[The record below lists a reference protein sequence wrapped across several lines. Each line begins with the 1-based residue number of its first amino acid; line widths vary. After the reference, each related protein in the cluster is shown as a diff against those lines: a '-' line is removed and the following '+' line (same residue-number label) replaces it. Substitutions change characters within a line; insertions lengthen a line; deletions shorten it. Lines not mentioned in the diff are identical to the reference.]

1 MPEEYAIQAIQAVL
15 SGQRAYCKFL
25 AANDTGLTGG
35 HQAGI
40 YISKPSIPILF
51 DEPGIKGTNKEK
63 WVKVK
68 WQDGIETDTRFI
80 YYGKGTRNEYRITN
94 FGRGFPFLRPEY
106 TGALFV
112 FAKCDVED
120 YQAFVLN
127 SEEDIDQFLDA
138 FGISPTETNQL
149 IDAGRVQEET
159 QERIAIQE
167 FIAGLTVDFPLSEE
181 MSAAAR
187 DIQNRVYDHLEF
199 IRTNPDRK
207 IIDWT
212 NTEYALF
219 RAIEHARYGD
229 AIARGFTSV
238 DEFITMANMVLNR
251 RKSRAGKSLEHHL
264 SAIFDGN
271 EILYTAQAVTEG
283 NKKPDFIFPSQASY
297 HDMTFPTER
306 LISLFRAIEH
316 ARYGDAIARGFTS
329 VDEFITMANMVLNR
343 RKSRA
348 GKSLEHHLSAIFDGN
363 EILYTA
369 QAVTEG
375 NKKPDFIFP
384 SQVSYHDMTFPTDKL
399 ISLAAKTTCKDRWR
413 QVINEADRLRD
424 RPKYLCTLQ
433 QGISPAQMDEMQS
446 ENVILVVPRQYI
458 TSYPADRQDRIWT
471 LSKFVSFVREVEGL

>member
-1 MPEEYAIQAIQAVL
+1 MMFSQDLKGE
-15 SGQRAYCKFL
+15 
-25 AANDTGLTGG
+25 N
-35 HQAGI
+35 
-40 YISKPSIPILF
+40 ILKRTV
-51 DEPGIKGTNKEK
+51 EIR
-63 WVKVK
+63 
-68 WQDGIETDTRFI
+68 WQDNSCTQSSFTYYSSKNELRITRF
-80 YYGKGTRNEYRITN
+80 GRN
-94 FGRGFPFLRPEY
+94 FSFLNPEQ

-112 FAKCDVED
+112 FTKQDADQYSGFFLET
-120 YQAFVLN
+120 
-127 SEEDIDQFLDA
+127 EEDIDQFLDA

-271 EILYTAQAVTEG
+271 EIIYTAQAVTEG
-283 NKKPDFIFPSQASY
+283 NKKPDFIFPSQA
-297 HDMTFPTER
+297 
-306 LISLFRAIEH
+306 
-316 ARYGDAIARGFTS
+316 
-329 VDEFITMANMVLNR
+329 
-343 RKSRA
+343 
-348 GKSLEHHLSAIFDGN
+348 
-363 EILYTA
+363 
-369 QAVTEG
+369 
-375 NKKPDFIFP
+375 
-384 SQVSYHDMTFPTDKL
+384 SYHDMTFPTDKL

-471 LSKFVSFVREVEGL
+471 LSRFVSYVREVEGL